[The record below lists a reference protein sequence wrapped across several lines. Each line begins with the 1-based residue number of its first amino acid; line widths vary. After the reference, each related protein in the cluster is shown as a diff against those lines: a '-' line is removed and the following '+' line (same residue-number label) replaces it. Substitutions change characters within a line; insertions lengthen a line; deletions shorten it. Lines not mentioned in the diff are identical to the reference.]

1 MNPFSTSG
9 RITTERCGGSR
20 GRDAASDAVAD
31 GRQIGAVRE
40 IVLFSRLKS
49 HLLSPCVLC
58 PCLDALPGF
67 RVQRLNG
74 GFFALIVFERVH
86 GPPVEAVGMAFSPC
100 AFVVRI

>member
-9 RITTERCGGSR
+9 RIATERCGGSR

-40 IVLFSRLKS
+40 IGLFSRLKS
-49 HLLSPCVLC
+49 HLFSPCVLC

-67 RVQRLNG
+67 RVQRRSMG

-86 GPPVEAVGMAFSPC
+86 APPVGAVGMAFSPC
-100 AFVVRI
+100 VFVVN